1 MEAYGGLSIDQ
12 ATNVRAVGCKFM
24 GTYALKGAD
33 VQASK
38 GITVTSKTASV
49 SSNIIFESCLF
60 TKFARLVDLSFDAIG
75 IKFTNCDFDKAYYLL
90 NKAINYRPSKETKL
104 KIIDRTSDVLIAMG
118 QTQEALKFLQK
129 QHKPN
134 LCSKKDINIE
144 YADNLLT
151 IKSVKDNNT
160 LKKDSDDGILHKGIS
175 KRFFSK
181 TFTIADDTEVK
192 SAELKDG
199 LLKVSLERIIPE
211 AKKPKV
217 IKIQ

>member
-1 MEAYGGLSIDQ
+1 MQGSSKVLAYTKEEIMNKNALSIFNQLRPVSVGFD
-12 ATNVRAVGCKFM
+12 NVFDHFEKMFEDDYFNAPTVNYPPYNIVKTGENK
-24 GTYALKGAD
+24 YDVEVALAGY
-33 VQASK
+33 
-38 GITVTSKTASV
+38 
-49 SSNIIFESCLF
+49 N
-60 TKFARLVDLSFDAIG
+60 
-75 IKFTNCDFDKAYYLL
+75 
-90 NKAINYRPSKETKL
+90 
-104 KIIDRTSDVLIAMG
+104 
-118 QTQEALKFLQK
+118 
-129 QHKPN
+129 
-134 LCSKKDINIE
+134 KKDINIE

-151 IKSVKDNNT
+151 IKSVKDSNSA
-160 LKKDSDDGILHKGIS
+160 KKDSESGVLHKGIS

>member
-1 MEAYGGLSIDQ
+1 MLKIALQGSSKVLAYTKEEIMNKNALSIFNQLRPVSVGFD
-12 ATNVRAVGCKFM
+12 NVFDHFEKMFEDDYFNAPTVNYPPYNIVKTGENK
-24 GTYALKGAD
+24 YDVEVALAGY
-33 VQASK
+33 
-38 GITVTSKTASV
+38 
-49 SSNIIFESCLF
+49 N
-60 TKFARLVDLSFDAIG
+60 
-75 IKFTNCDFDKAYYLL
+75 
-90 NKAINYRPSKETKL
+90 
-104 KIIDRTSDVLIAMG
+104 
-118 QTQEALKFLQK
+118 
-129 QHKPN
+129 
-134 LCSKKDINIE
+134 KKDINIE

-151 IKSVKDNNT
+151 IKSVKDRNSA
-160 LKKDSDDGILHKGIS
+160 KKDSESGVLHKGIS

>member
-1 MEAYGGLSIDQ
+1 MLKIALQGSSKVLAYTKEEIMNKNALSIFNQLRPVSVGFD
-12 ATNVRAVGCKFM
+12 NVFDHFEKMFEDDYFNAPTVNYPPYNIVKTGENK
-24 GTYALKGAD
+24 YDVEVALAGY
-33 VQASK
+33 
-38 GITVTSKTASV
+38 
-49 SSNIIFESCLF
+49 N
-60 TKFARLVDLSFDAIG
+60 
-75 IKFTNCDFDKAYYLL
+75 
-90 NKAINYRPSKETKL
+90 
-104 KIIDRTSDVLIAMG
+104 
-118 QTQEALKFLQK
+118 
-129 QHKPN
+129 
-134 LCSKKDINIE
+134 KKDINIE

-151 IKSVKDNNT
+151 IKSVKDSNSA
-160 LKKDSDDGILHKGIS
+160 KKDSESGVLHKGIS